1 MNSSEFKS
9 DIRSFDEAD
18 TWNTGRYIVYP
29 CENRKHDPWYAA
41 DHTVALQT
49 DNLMKALAFIRKNT
63 DRIHH
68 YKLYDRKLVTFDRK
82 RIMRAAMMEEKQVN
96 HFQSNTKK

>member
-29 CENRKHDPWYAA
+29 CENRKHDFWYAA

-82 RIMRAAMMEEKQVN
+82 RIMRAAMMEEEGREVKL
-96 HFQSNTKK
+96 